1 MPKALLVIAP
11 RVFRDEEYAEPKHVF
26 EAAGVDV
33 TTASVAT
40 GACTGR
46 FGLEAIADVALRDV
60 DAAAFDAV
68 VFVGGAGARVY
79 FDDETAHRIAR
90 DAFESGEVVGAICV
104 APSILG
110 RADLLEG
117 VRVTSFASQEAD
129 LIAHGATW
137 TGRPVE
143 VDGRIVTANGP
154 ESATMFG
161 EELVRMLGE
170 EAASR

>member
-1 MPKALLVIAP
+1 MSKALLVIAP
-11 RVFRDEEYAEPKHVF
+11 KVFRDEEYAEPKRLL
-26 EAAGVDV
+26 EAAEVDV
-33 TTASVAT
+33 TTASVASGT
-40 GACTGR
+40 CSGR

-60 DAAAFDAV
+60 DVASFDAV

-79 FDDETAHRIAR
+79 FDDETAHRVAR
-90 DAFESGEVVGAICV
+90 DALDSGEVLGAICI

-117 VRVTSFASQEAD
+117 VRVTSFASEEAD

-170 EAASR
+170 DAASR